1 MGQIG
6 GIAAGSGSRFGALWP
21 RTEELTMRLPTGDP
35 QSARPP
41 VASQL
46 PSDRAW
52 TPPIRPSSLADYPLW
67 ISICRGDRI
76 AREILLGMKVAMLR
90 PAHTTLELGRQ
101 PPKRPSS
108 GLLPLRDVDGS
119 RKVLILQYKR
129 ATTDHREAFGSGS
142 RAAASG
148 CRSTRIPTRVAIL
161 SKIPMGHFGGNQAPI
176 WDVSGAL
183 TPPNGTDGGLRRKA
197 LNHEFPR
204 VSFRRPKK
212 K

>member
-21 RTEELTMRLPTGDP
+21 RTEELTVRLPTGDP

-52 TPPIRPSSLADYPLW
+52 TPPIRPSSLVDYPLW
-67 ISICRGDRI
+67 ISIFRRDRI

-108 GLLPLRDVDGS
+108 GLLPPRDVDGS
-119 RKVLILQYKR
+119 SKALILQHKL
-129 ATTDHREAFGSGS
+129 ADTGHRDAFGSGS
-142 RAAASG
+142 RVAASG
-148 CRSTRIPTRVAIL
+148 CRSTRVPTRVAIL
-161 SKIPMGHFGGNQAPI
+161 PKIPVGRFGGNQAPI
-176 WDVSGAL
+176 WDVSGAI
-183 TPPNGTDGGLRRKA
+183 TPSNGTDRGLRRKV
-197 LNHEFPR
+197 LNHGFPR